1 MAYCW
6 PANQGMLSA
15 MAYPDGDVL
24 ERETEVILERALRLS
39 DAQRARLAA
48 ELFERLEGPAD
59 TMTDD
64 DWLAA
69 VEARAGRVRRGESQG
84 ATWNEVRRGVLSR
97 LGRR

>member
-1 MAYCW
+1 MF
-6 PANQGMLSA
+6 SA
-15 MAYPDGDVL
+15 MASPDGEAL

-48 ELFERLEGPAD
+48 ELFESLESPAEA
-59 TMTDD
+59 MTDD

-84 ATWNEVRRGVLSR
+84 IPCDEARRGVLSR